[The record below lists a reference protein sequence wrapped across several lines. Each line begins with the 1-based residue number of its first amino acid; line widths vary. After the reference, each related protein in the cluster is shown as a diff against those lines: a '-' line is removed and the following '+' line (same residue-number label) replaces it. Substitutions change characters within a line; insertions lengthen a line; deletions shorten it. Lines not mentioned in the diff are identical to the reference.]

1 MGDGTPVD
9 DIADNDKGLEKKATE
24 LVREPELVA

>member
-1 MGDGTPVD
+1 MVDGTSVD
-9 DIADNDKGLEKKATE
+9 DIANNEQELEKKATE